1 MAKLKSGTRIYGTAT
16 IDTSVVVG
24 SGVTITANGINVVG
38 VVTATTFVGALTG
51 TASSTTNIPNL
62 TGAITSNN
70 TTTSL
75 GSFTSAQLATALTD
89 ETGSGANV
97 FATSP
102 TLVTPALGAATATSI
117 VVSSGSTFTNG
128 PILVGAATSTGTAA
142 QRLQVTGGAYVS
154 GSVGIGTTNPQYIL
168 TVTDTGTPATVGL
181 TNCLADFT
189 TTANSY
195 GQINLRNT
203 STGTNASSDII
214 VTADTG
220 NDTTNFVDLGINNSG
235 FSVGSWTINGP
246 TDGYLYT
253 SSTNLSIGVAAAGKY
268 LSFFTGG
275 TLISNE
281 KLRINDIG
289 VGIGTTNPQATL
301 QVGTGITMYGSTGI
315 VSAVSYRGDGSQLTG
330 VSGGVTVTDD
340 TATNAT
346 RYILFDDVTSGT
358 ITGVNVSS
366 SKLRFNPSSG
376 TLSATVFTSLS
387 DQTQKTNVRPVTNA
401 IELVNQMRGV
411 YYDWI
416 DNHNKGSVGVIA
428 QEMEQIL
435 PQVVTKDPN
444 GLKSVSYGNIVGVL
458 IEAIKEQQIRIEEL
472 EKKINA

>member
-24 SGVTITANGINVVG
+24 SAVT
-38 VVTATTFVGALTG
+38 L
-51 TASSTTNIPNL
+51 S
-62 TGAITSNN
+62 
-70 TTTSL
+70 
-75 GSFTSAQLATALTD
+75 
-89 ETGSGANV
+89 
-97 FATSP
+97 
-102 TLVTPALGAATATSI
+102 
-117 VVSSGSTFTNG
+117 SSGIQVSGISTLNNANATQLQVTGVSTFTNG
-128 PILVGAATSTGTAA
+128 PVLVGTATSTGTAS
-142 QRLQVTGGAYVS
+142 QPLQVSGGAYVS
-154 GSVGIGTTNPQYIL
+154 G
-168 TVTDTGTPATVGL
+168 
-181 TNCLADFT
+181 
-189 TTANSY
+189 
-195 GQINLRNT
+195 NL
-203 STGTNASSDII
+203 
-214 VTADTG
+214 
-220 NDTTNFVDLGINNSG
+220 
-235 FSVGSWTINGP
+235 
-246 TDGYLYT
+246 
-253 SSTNLSIGVAAAGKY
+253 
-268 LSFFTGG
+268 
-275 TLISNE
+275 
-281 KLRINDIG
+281 
-289 VGIGTTNPQATL
+289 GIGTTNPQATL

-346 RYILFDDVTSGT
+346 RYVLFNDITSGT
-358 ITGVNVSS
+358 ITGINVSS

>member
-1 MAKLKSGTRIYGTAT
+1 VQGLQGPAGSGGGSSLSISTSTSSTPQFITFVSSASTTSIGITNSNLTFIPSSGSLGIGTTNPVGQLQVSTGPVIIGTA
-16 IDTSVVVG
+16 IS
-24 SGVTITANGINVVG
+24 
-38 VVTATTFVGALTG
+38 TG
-51 TASSTTNIPNL
+51 TAS
-62 TGAITSNN
+62 
-70 TTTSL
+70 
-75 GSFTSAQLATALTD
+75 
-89 ETGSGANV
+89 
-97 FATSP
+97 
-102 TLVTPALGAATATSI
+102 
-117 VVSSGSTFTNG
+117 
-128 PILVGAATSTGTAA
+128 

-154 GSVGIGTTNPQYIL
+154 GFVGLGTTNPQYIL
-168 TVTDTGTPATVGL
+168 TVSDTGTPATTGL

-346 RYILFDDVTSGT
+346 RYVLFNDVTSGT

>member
-1 MAKLKSGTRIYGTAT
+1 MQGLQGPAGNGGGGSSLSIS
-16 IDTSVVVG
+16 TST
-24 SGVTITANGINVVG
+24 SSTPQFI
-38 VVTATTFVGALTG
+38 TFVSSA
-51 TASSTTNIPNL
+51 STTSIGITDSNL
-62 TGAITSNN
+62 TFIPSRG
-70 TTTSL
+70 SL
-75 GSFTSAQLATALTD
+75 GIGTTNPVGQLQ
-89 ETGSGANV
+89 V
-97 FATSP
+97 
-102 TLVTPALGAATATSI
+102 SI
-117 VVSSGSTFTNG
+117 G
-128 PILVGAATSTGTAA
+128 PVIIGAATSTGTAS

-154 GSVGIGTTNPQYIL
+154 G
-168 TVTDTGTPATVGL
+168 
-181 TNCLADFT
+181 
-189 TTANSY
+189 
-195 GQINLRNT
+195 
-203 STGTNASSDII
+203 
-214 VTADTG
+214 
-220 NDTTNFVDLGINNSG
+220 DLGI
-235 FSVGSWTINGP
+235 
-246 TDGYLYT
+246 
-253 SSTNLSIGVAAAGKY
+253 
-268 LSFFTGG
+268 
-275 TLISNE
+275 
-281 KLRINDIG
+281 
-289 VGIGTTNPQATL
+289 GITNPQATL

-346 RYILFDDVTSGT
+346 RYVLFDDVTSGT

-458 IEAIKEQQIRIEEL
+458 IEAIKEQQVQIENL
-472 EKKINA
+472 ERKINA